1 MEWQFLRIL
10 RSSLWIYI
18 MVSAEITIQS
28 LITEL
33 RLNGFSDYA
42 YGFSGLPYGFP
53 VQVLT
58 DGEITADV
66 TE

>member
-1 MEWQFLRIL
+1 
-10 RSSLWIYI
+10 